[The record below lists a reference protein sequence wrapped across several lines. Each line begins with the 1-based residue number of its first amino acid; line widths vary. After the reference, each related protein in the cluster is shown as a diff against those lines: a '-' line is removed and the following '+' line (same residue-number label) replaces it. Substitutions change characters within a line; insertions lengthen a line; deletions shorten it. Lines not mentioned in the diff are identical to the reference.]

1 MNRLAAVVM
10 LTVLWTPTQI
20 VWAQD
25 KKTDAQLVAA
35 VQAADDAR
43 VAAMRTPTQE
53 KLEAIFSDELH
64 YAHSS
69 GAIDTKKSFIE
80 VLSSGK
86 TKYLDMSY
94 EKRDFSFPAASVALM
109 TGRVH
114 VKVEAGTNKL
124 DSVLSYLAVWRLENG
139 QWKFLAWQSCKL
151 P

>member
-43 VAAMRTPTQE
+43 VAAMRTPTKE